1 LRFLL
6 AYVIRLGFLD
16 GRAGYIYA
24 RLLSQYEFQ
33 IGVKL
38 FELQQF
44 NGALNQEV
52 AAPGLKSLKPQA
64 GV

>member
-1 LRFLL
+1 
-6 AYVIRLGFLD
+6 
-16 GRAGYIYA
+16 
-24 RLLSQYEFQ
+24 LSQYEFQ

-52 AAPGLKSLKPQA
+52 APELKRLKPQA
-64 GV
+64 EV